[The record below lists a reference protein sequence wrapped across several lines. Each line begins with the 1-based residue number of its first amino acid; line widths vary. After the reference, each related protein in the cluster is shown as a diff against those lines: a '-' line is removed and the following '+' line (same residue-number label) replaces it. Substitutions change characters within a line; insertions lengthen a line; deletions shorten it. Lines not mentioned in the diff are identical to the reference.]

1 MRLPVN
7 IFLWTFTAT
16 LVPLVL
22 LVWGVTSYSEQRFQK
37 EFSREIDENID
48 SLISEMS
55 NRMRYER
62 EVVEGI
68 GQSQEIQTMLNALMA
83 SSMGIRHPELTSM
96 RINANRFLAGLQRT
110 VPGLGSIRILDAAGN
125 TVIKVTL
132 GRVASPSFDSLGQVN
147 YVEEEF
153 DNDRFLRRLESL
165 SSDQIS
171 YMTLPLA
178 FGDALPGREPST
190 LYAVRPLRNVDD
202 RTAGY
207 VVVNTFGEQLDQ
219 ILSFSPRPRDGKVMI
234 IEHNPGTPARD
245 GLLLF
250 DDQRD
255 ISFISPFENGGN
267 ADYPGA
273 RQIDDGRFWDTAVAQ
288 SNGSYLSEDGD
299 TRYYYQEY
307 HPYPH
312 SLASWF
318 VAFKLPADITTAP
331 FRDIRLSLFGFGLLA
346 LVMSLLFAGLGARFF
361 SRPIIRLSESLKRFA
376 DGDRGGPIPVDSR
389 TTEVHELQASF
400 RYLTTQL
407 AEEARRRDRAE
418 RKALQ
423 QAKLASIGEMA
434 AGIGH
439 EINNPLNNILTL
451 TRLVERQLPPDQPGI
466 REDMSDLRA
475 EALRASRIVRG
486 VMNFAR
492 QLPPEHET
500 VALAEWLEEVIDRM
514 EPEAMEADV
523 HLALLSATAR
533 CEAEFD
539 PGQMEQV
546 VANLVRNAIHA
557 SPTGGHILIQAE
569 CLDEIVRI
577 EIRDEGS
584 GLPTEVIEQIF
595 DPFFTT
601 KAVDRGTGLGL
612 SISLGIVQYH
622 GGELTLE
629 NRRDL
634 GEDATGVLA
643 RVVLPRHKARPRV
656 IRPPETS
663 TPSKPTPP
671 TPTP

>member
-37 EFSREIDENID
+37 EINRELEENVE
-48 SLISEMS
+48 SLIGEMS

-83 SSMGIRHPELTSM
+83 SASGIRHPELTSM

-132 GRVASPSFDSLGQVN
+132 GRVASPAFESLGQVN

-153 DNDRFLRRLESL
+153 ENEQLLGHLRDLPSDEISFMSL
-165 SSDQIS
+165 PAS
-171 YMTLPLA
+171 
-178 FGDALPGREPST
+178 FGDALPGRQSST

-207 VVVNTFGEQLDQ
+207 VVVNTFGEHLDQ
-219 ILSFSPRPRDGKVMI
+219 ILSFSPRPRDGKVLIM
-234 IEHNPGTPARD
+234 EHNPGDPARG
-245 GLLLF
+245 GLILY
-250 DDQRD
+250 DDIRGID
-255 ISFISPFENGGN
+255 FVTPFEIGESNGQPDAHG
-267 ADYPGA
+267 
-273 RQIDDGRFWDTAVAQ
+273 IDDGEFWEAAVAQ
-288 SNGSYLSEDGD
+288 SNGVYLDEEGRH
-299 TRYYYQEY
+299 RYYYQEY

-312 SLASWF
+312 SLVSWF
-318 VAFKLPADITTAP
+318 VAIQLPADITSAP

-346 LVMSLLFAGLGARFF
+346 LVMSLLFAGLGARHFA
-361 SRPIIRLSESLKRFA
+361 RPISGLATALKRFA
-376 DGDRGGPIPVDSR
+376 DGDRDQPIPVDSH
-389 TTEVHELQASF
+389 TTEVRQLQTSF
-400 RYLTTQL
+400 RYLTHQL
-407 AEEARRRDRAE
+407 AEEAHRRDRAE
-418 RKALQ
+418 KRALQ

-451 TRLVERQLPPDQPGI
+451 TRLIERQVPSEDTAL
-466 REDMSDLRA
+466 REDIGDLRA
-475 EALRASRIVRG
+475 EAHRASRIVRG

-492 QLPPEHET
+492 QLPPDHRT
-500 VALAEWLEEVIDRM
+500 VEVADWLEEVIDRM

-533 CEAEFD
+533 CRAEFD
-539 PGQMEQV
+539 SAQMEQV
-546 VANLVRNAIHA
+546 ITNLVRNAIHA
-557 SPTGGHILIQAE
+557 SPVGGHILIQAE
-569 CLDEIVRI
+569 CREETVSI
-577 EIRDEGS
+577 EVRDEGP
-584 GLPTEVIEQIF
+584 GLSPEVVDQIF

-601 KAVDRGTGLGL
+601 KEVDRGTGLGL

-622 GGELTLE
+622 GGELSLE
-629 NRRDL
+629 NRRDA
-634 GEDATGVLA
+634 GEPEANGVLA

-656 IRPPETS
+656 LHPDD
-663 TPSKPTPP
+663 KPAS
-671 TPTP
+671 

>member
-37 EFSREIDENID
+37 EIGREIDENVD
-48 SLISEMS
+48 SLIGEMS

-83 SSMGIRHPELTSM
+83 SSLGIRHPELTSM

-125 TVIKVTL
+125 TVIKVTR
-132 GRVASPSFDSLGQVN
+132 GRVASPAFESLGQVN

-153 DNDRFLRRLESL
+153 DNDRFIDRLEAL
-165 SSDQIS
+165 PSDQIS
-171 YMTLPLA
+171 FMTLPLA
-178 FGDALPGREPST
+178 FGDALPDREPST

-207 VVVNTFGEQLDQ
+207 VVVNTFGEQLDA

-234 IEHNPGTPARD
+234 VEHNPGTPARD
-245 GLLLF
+245 GMILF
-250 DDQRD
+250 DDERG
-255 ISFISPFENGGN
+255 ISFVSPFENGS
-267 ADYPGA
+267 GA
-273 RQIDDGRFWDTAVAQ
+273 EQPTVQEIDDGAFWETAVAQ
-288 SNGSYLSEDGD
+288 SNGSYLSEDGES
-299 TRYYYQEY
+299 RYYYQEY

-331 FRDIRLSLFGFGLLA
+331 FRDIRLSLYGFGLLA
-346 LVMSLLFAGLGARFF
+346 LLMSLLFAGLGARYFA
-361 SRPIIRLSESLKRFA
+361 RPIIRLSESLKRFA
-376 DGDRGGPIPVDSR
+376 DGDRDRSIPADSR
-389 TTEVHELQASF
+389 TTEVHELQTSF

-418 RKALQ
+418 KKALQ

-451 TRLVERQLPPDQPGI
+451 TRLIERQLPADSPGV
-466 REDMSDLRA
+466 RDDVTDLRA

-500 VALAEWLEEVIDRM
+500 VAVAEWLEEVIDRM

-533 CEAEFD
+533 CQAEFD

-546 VANLVRNAIHA
+546 IANLVRNAIHA
-557 SPTGGHILIQAE
+557 SPVGGHILIQAE
-569 CLDEIVRI
+569 CLEETIRI
-577 EIRDEGS
+577 DIRDEGD
-584 GLPTEVIEQIF
+584 GLPAEVIEQIF

-629 NRRDL
+629 NRHDVD
-634 GEDATGVLA
+634 EPDASGVLA
-643 RVVLPRHKARPRV
+643 RVVLPRHKARPRI
-656 IRPPETS
+656 IRPTD
-663 TPSKPTPP
+663 TPRQP

>member
-37 EFSREIDENID
+37 EVSREIDENID
-48 SLISEMS
+48 SLIGEMS

-83 SSMGIRHPELTSM
+83 SSLGIRHPELTSM

-132 GRVASPSFDSLGQVN
+132 GRVSSPSFDSFGQVN

-153 DNDRFLRRLESL
+153 DNDGFLSRLEGL
-165 SSDQIS
+165 PSDQIS
-171 YMTLPLA
+171 FMTLPLA
-178 FGDALPGREPST
+178 FSDALPDREPST

-219 ILSFSPRPRDGKVMI
+219 ILSFSPRPRDGQVMI
-234 IEHNPGTPARD
+234 IEHNPGTAARD

-250 DDQRD
+250 DDQRG
-255 ISFISPFENGGN
+255 IGFTSPFEDGTVSEPPD
-267 ADYPGA
+267 AQ
-273 RQIDDGRFWDTAVAQ
+273 QIDGGLFWQTAVAQ
-288 SNGSYLSEDGD
+288 SNGSYQSRNGD
-299 TRYYYQEY
+299 TRYYFQEY
-307 HPYPH
+307 HPYPQ
-312 SLASWF
+312 SLTSWF
-318 VAFKLPADITTAP
+318 VAFKLPSEITTAP

-346 LVMSLLFAGLGARFF
+346 LVMSLLLAGLGAKYF
-361 SRPIIRLSESLKRFA
+361 SRPIIRLSENLKHFA
-376 DGDRGGPIPVDSR
+376 DGDRDRPIPLDSR
-389 TTEVHELQASF
+389 TTEVHDLQASF
-400 RYLTTQL
+400 HYLTTQL
-407 AEEARRRDRAE
+407 GEEARRRDRAE
-418 RKALQ
+418 KKALQ

-451 TRLVERQLPPDQPGI
+451 TRLIERQIPAEDPAT
-466 REDMSDLRA
+466 REDIRDLRA

-492 QLPPEHET
+492 QLPPEHQT
-500 VALAEWLEEVIDRM
+500 IAVAEWLEEVIDRM

-557 SPTGGHILIQAE
+557 SPAGGHILIQAE
-569 CLDEIVRI
+569 CLEEAVRI
-577 EIRDEGS
+577 EIRDEGN
-584 GLPTEVIEQIF
+584 GLPSEVIEQIF

-629 NRRDL
+629 NRCDV
-634 GEDATGVLA
+634 EEPDATGVLA
-643 RVVLPRHKARPRV
+643 RIVLPRHKTRPSIARPSQ
-656 IRPPETS
+656 TS
-663 TPSKPTPP
+663 RQPNPTP
-671 TPTP
+671 